1 MFGLFVYV
9 VFYFHTFLDNV
20 TIQGNKED
28 LLIHDRN
35 QKTTHPSLSTHNLI
49 FKIKYLLYYG
59 FFLQR
64 CPLPLIFVKPEG
76 FFFAIVVGF
85 FFVSC
90 RLLVLRIL
98 YFFHLS
104 NVWWFCRP
112 FHHLAV
118 VKRLL
123 PGYKP
128 FTVVLSFD
136 QFPSSWVAFGETE
149 KTNSQIKTF
158 GFQKSQSFFSWV
170 KINVFKRESQNPFF
184 LKNINKTN
192 TYLCSRFIRCYST
205 IDTHG

>member
-90 RLLVLRIL
+90 RLLVFRIL
-98 YFFHLS
+98 YFSTCQTSGDFADHSITLQWQKDYYRVINHLLSFYRSINFHLLE
-104 NVWWFCRP
+104 W
-112 FHHLAV
+112 HLA
-118 VKRLL
+118 KQR
-123 PGYKP
+123 KP
-128 FTVVLSFD
+128 THQSRPLVS
-136 QFPSSWVAFGETE
+136 
-149 KTNSQIKTF
+149 KK
-158 GFQKSQSFFSWV
+158 QSFFSVEW
-170 KINVFKRESQNPFF
+170 K
-184 LKNINKTN
+184 
-192 TYLCSRFIRCYST
+192 
-205 IDTHG
+205 